1 MQTFLAVAL
10 FTSLLAAAPV
20 PHRVATLDIAPWQQ
34 STVSGR
40 LQSPGV
46 RVWVNLSSKVYH
58 CPGTRYYGATKRG
71 EFMSEAAAEKT
82 GSRPAYGRRCS
93 GDEIAAV
100 PVARTSPSETVRSA
114 STPAKHL
121 TSSESASKVWV
132 NRKSHVYHCPGT
144 RYYGTTKSGEFMLE
158 SEAIA
163 SGNRPAYGRS
173 CN

>member
-1 MQTFLAVAL
+1 MQTFLVVAL
-10 FTSLLAAAPV
+10 FTSLSAPLSE
-20 PHRVATLDIAPWQQ
+20 PHRTATLDIAVRQQ
-34 STVSGR
+34 SAGSLR

-58 CPGTRYYGATKRG
+58 CPGTGYYGVTKRG
-71 EFMSEAAAEKT
+71 QFMSEAAAEKT

-100 PVARTSPSETVRSA
+100 PVARTSPSETFRSS

-121 TSSESASKVWV
+121 TSSDSASKVWV

-144 RYYGTTKSGEFMLE
+144 RYYGTTKTGEFMLE
-158 SEAIA
+158 SDAIA